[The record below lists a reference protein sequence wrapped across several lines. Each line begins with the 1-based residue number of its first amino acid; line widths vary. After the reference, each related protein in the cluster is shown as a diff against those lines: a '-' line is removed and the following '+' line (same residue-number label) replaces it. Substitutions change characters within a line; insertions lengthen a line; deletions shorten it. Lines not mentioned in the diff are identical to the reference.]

1 MRDGRAGYDLWSAVS
16 SLMPSLKFLMA
27 LPIPR
32 PNCGRRFA
40 PKTMITMKRMISI
53 SGSPMRPI
61 AALLWSDAVRTQDRG
76 ANVTATP
83 ILSPLKWAS
92 CVALLASA
100 GTMLPPSAARAQFT
114 ASVSLVEV
122 YATVTDRGGR
132 LVTDLAE
139 SDFQVEEDGRPQRI
153 EAFARG
159 DFPLAVAIGID
170 RSFSIPPP
178 RLAATV
184 AASKAFLQTLRPTD
198 RATVLAIGSEIETL
212 APLSVDRAEAR
223 AALDRLDRWGTT
235 PLYDAVVGALD
246 VVQPAAGRRALI
258 LLSDGTDRYS
268 KTSQAEMLTA
278 ARARDVLVYPVATD
292 GRSAPVMVELA
303 AATGGR
309 SFAASER
316 SLSTTLGTIRDELRH
331 QYLLGYAPP
340 APVSPPTGEPTG
352 GRAAWRSIR
361 VRVTRPGVRVR
372 AREGYRAP

>member
-1 MRDGRAGYDLWSAVS
+1 
-16 SLMPSLKFLMA
+16 
-27 LPIPR
+27 
-32 PNCGRRFA
+32 
-40 PKTMITMKRMISI
+40 
-53 SGSPMRPI
+53 
-61 AALLWSDAVRTQDRG
+61 
-76 ANVTATP
+76 
-83 ILSPLKWAS
+83 
-92 CVALLASA
+92 
-100 GTMLPPSAARAQFT
+100 MLPPSAARAQFT
-114 ASVSLVEV
+114 SSVSLVEV

-268 KTSQAEMLTA
+268 KTSQAEMLAA

-292 GRSAPVMVELA
+292 GRPAPVMVELA

-316 SLSTTLGTIRDELRH
+316 SLSTTLGAIRDELRH